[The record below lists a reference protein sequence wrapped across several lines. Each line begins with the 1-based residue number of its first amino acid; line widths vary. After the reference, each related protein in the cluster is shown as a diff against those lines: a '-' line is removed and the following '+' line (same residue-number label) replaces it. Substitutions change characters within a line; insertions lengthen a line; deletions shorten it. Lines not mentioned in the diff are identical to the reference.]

1 MIGLVQIIQRLLYCK
16 FQQDFLPFLKK
27 KSIKLPTPKNLYFS
41 KVCINL
47 EMTIFAAS
55 KWEIV
60 YVEKNN
66 KRYEKETDC
75 GCVWL
80 YGPLFIVTV
89 L

>member
-66 KRYEKETDC
+66 KGMRRRQIVDVC
-75 GCVWL
+75 GFMAHCL
-80 YGPLFIVTV
+80 
-89 L
+89 